1 MLNKYLF
8 NHLYDLLNS
17 KYLRP
22 SLNASTKLLRTIRL
36 RGLAIFIASVIST
49 TAQAQWPTLPQEP
62 IPIDIQQAISKVMT
76 THYSANYDTVRGC
89 SLFHGKQVFNS
100 DGEEY
105 SSESNY
111 CLTPISYEIQDING
125 QSRMYLLVSGYVYD
139 GNTSRADPG
148 LGGLFELYKMGN
160 SWVLSASQP
169 YIYTGGAGRS
179 QLDQF
184 ELRQVGA
191 NKYGWTGKHCGSGA
205 GGQSNCLW
213 QMYAP
218 MDDGTIKLVA
228 DIDLDYYS
236 ETMSEDKYYKGEGS
250 ITPDYNAKMSEGF
263 YPLNVTILNTSG
275 SIGSDNEDCGVS
287 SKWSAACDAGTVE
300 ETTYT
305 YNPAKNQFEPVKSRK

>member
-1 MLNKYLF
+1 MLNKYLS
-8 NHLYDLLNS
+8 NLHNS
-17 KYLRP
+17 QYLRP
-22 SLNASTKLLRTIRL
+22 LLNVSTTSLRTIRL
-36 RGLAIFIASVIST
+36 RGLAVFIASLIST

-62 IPIDIQQAISKVMT
+62 IPKDIQQAISKVMT

-89 SLFHGKQVFNS
+89 SFFHGKQVFNS

-105 SSESNY
+105 GSESNY
-111 CLTPISYEIQDING
+111 CLTPISYDIQDING

-160 SWVLSASQP
+160 SWVLSARQP
-169 YIYTGGAGRS
+169 YIYTGGSGRS

-191 NKYGWTGKHCGSGA
+191 NKYGWIGKHCGSGA

-218 MDDGTIKLVA
+218 MGDGTIKLVA
-228 DIDLDYYS
+228 DIDLDYYA
-236 ETMSEDKYYKGEGS
+236 EIMSEDKYYKGEGS
-250 ITPDYNAKMSEGF
+250 ITPDYNAKMSGGF
-263 YPLNVTILNTSG
+263 YPLNVTMLNTSG
-275 SIGSDNEDCGVS
+275 PVGSDSNCGGS
-287 SKWSAACDAGTVE
+287 SQRSAACDAGTVE

-305 YNPAKNQFEPVKSRK
+305 YNPAKKQFEPVKSRKWG